1 MVSNIN
7 TTAEEF
13 LTGHNLAPEEITQL
27 NATGITIEQIRGHE
41 SGQEYFILGITAEEV
56 GTRHAGVQFDFNDLE
71 AEFKKVVTDYGES
84 INKTTKSYA
93 LEFAVKVI
101 YEVGP
106 ASRQVKK
113 GTSDKKWKFRF
124 IKHEGAKAVFTTVY
138 IASFKNAVPPLAKPI
153 VVQNTLLLTMKQAS
167 LLAQSTFADAIK
179 LCITDDLVLMTP
191 LCGAIFSKNNL
202 EELSE
207 LIHPAAEGD
216 KRGATLVTLSQ
227 SCQSGGHYLR
237 ESVCA
242 VAVVAAVCATRNM
255 TDAKVRDQIITKTY
269 KQYVAS
275 GKQFDASLYENLC
288 KFATGGVPAEHSAKR
303 LIDRYE
309 AVQKSIPAYQILR
322 AAQSSGITT
331 VPSNVQQPGQFADKS
346 GFEKPGPSGSK
357 N

>member
-1 MVSNIN
+1 MASSTN

-13 LTGHNLAPEEITQL
+13 IKGHELSADEVTQL
-27 NATGITIEQIRGHE
+27 TATGMTVEQIRGHE

-56 GTRHAGVQFDFNDLE
+56 GTRHAGVQFDFEDLE

-84 INKTTKSYA
+84 VNKTTKSYA

-113 GTSDKKWKFRF
+113 GTTDKKWKFRF
-124 IKHEGAKAVFTTVY
+124 LKREGVKATITTVY
-138 IASFKNAVPPLAKPI
+138 IASFKNATPPLAKP
-153 VVQNTLLLTMKQAS
+153 VVSQNTLLLTMKQAS

-216 KRGATLVTLSQ
+216 KRGPTLVTLSQ

-237 ESVCA
+237 DSVCA

-255 TDAKVRDQIITKTY
+255 TDSKVRDQIITKTY

-275 GKQFDASLYENLC
+275 GKPFDAGLYESLC

-309 AVQKSIPAYQILR
+309 AVQRSIPAYQILR
-322 AAQSSGITT
+322 ATQASGIAT
-331 VPSNVQQPGQFADKS
+331 VPDNVFQSDQSAESFASD
-346 GFEKPGPSGSK
+346 KPGPSGSK

>member
-1 MVSNIN
+1 MASNTN

-13 LTGHNLAPEEITQL
+13 LKGHDLPAEGITEL
-27 NATGITIEQIRGHE
+27 NATGMTIEQIRGHE

-56 GTRHAGVQFDFNDLE
+56 GTRHAGVQFDFSDLE
-71 AEFKKVVTDYGES
+71 AEFKKVVTDYGDAV
-84 INKTTKSYA
+84 NKTTKSYA

-113 GTSDKKWKFRF
+113 GTTDKKWKFRF
-124 IKHEGAKAVFTTVY
+124 LKREGPNAVFTTVY
-138 IASFKNAVPPLAKPI
+138 IASFKNAVPPLAKP
-153 VVQNTLLLTMKQAS
+153 VVSQNTLLLTMKQAS

-179 LCITDDLVLMTP
+179 LCITEDLVLMTP

-207 LIHPAAEGD
+207 LIHPAADGD
-216 KRGATLVTLSQ
+216 RRGLTLVTLSQ

-255 TDAKVRDQIITKTY
+255 TDSKVRDQIITKTY

-275 GKQFDASLYENLC
+275 GKPFDAGLYESLC

-309 AVQKSIPAYQILR
+309 AVQRSIPAYQVLR
-322 AAQSSGITT
+322 ATQSSGIST
-331 VPSNVQQPGQFADKS
+331 VPENVQQPVQATYKPAA
-346 GFEKPGPSGSK
+346 EKPGPSGSK